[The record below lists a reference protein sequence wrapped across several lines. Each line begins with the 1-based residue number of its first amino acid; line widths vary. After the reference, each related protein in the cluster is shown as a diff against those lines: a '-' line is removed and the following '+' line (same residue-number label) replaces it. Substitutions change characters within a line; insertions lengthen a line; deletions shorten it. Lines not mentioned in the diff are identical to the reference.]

1 MFNLNNELYLKIKEI
16 TKKLFK
22 VEKDVGDTVG
32 LNRSETK
39 VISYLLDNEKL
50 THTQI
55 VTLCETDKSAVSRVL
70 NKMEK
75 KGLIQSNYSENNKKT
90 LYANLTQTGKQI
102 AENLKTAYD
111 KCVNELFGK
120 LSKKAKEAI
129 KKISV

>member
-120 LSKKAKEAI
+120 LTKKDKEVI